1 MNNSTPNHVWSQN
14 CCSDLYGLK
23 GSSLLRHWP
32 HPTSQLGVVR
42 CALCAFVNTANCD
55 VVLHCC
61 ASWSPALHR
70 VWPGACSKCQWCHHM
85 YNVRVVSLTK
95 FACVRLQLKG
105 CDPKSTEQWC
115 LPMAE
120 RSPLHQ
126 NIGPGLHVNHL
137 FGCQP
142 SLLRGWYSTM
152 RHFQIA
158 LSNPAT
164 IKLFLNC
171 RF

>member
-1 MNNSTPNHVWSQN
+1 MKHSNPNHVWSQN

-32 HPTSQLGVVR
+32 HPTAMLGVVR
-42 CALCAFVNTANCD
+42 CALYAFVNTTNCD

-61 ASWSPALHR
+61 ASWSPTLHR
-70 VWPGACSKCQWCHHM
+70 VWPEHAANAKMPSHVECVCSFFDKVCMCALAAQRMW
-85 YNVRVVSLTK
+85 YQS
-95 FACVRLQLKG
+95 A
-105 CDPKSTEQWC
+105 EQWC
-115 LPMAE
+115 FPMAE

-126 NIGPGLHVNHL
+126 NIGPRLQVNYL
-137 FGCQP
+137 FECQP

-152 RHFQIA
+152 RRFQIA